1 MYMFVK
7 MIPTSLNVAFIQ
19 GLGNVLCIKR
29 RQSLQFNKKTMT
41 RTKTRAKGRVDDNN
55 SVFNVKSEAK
65 LADWSKG
72 GKWATDCPRFW
83 PFMFYQRRKVKS
95 LITTVKYEMTGHHMK
110 AFFKVKTGA
119 GLSLYFS
126 NHT

>member
-1 MYMFVK
+1 MYCVLK
-7 MIPTSLNVAFIQ
+7 EGKVYSSTKRLRLGQRQEQREELMIT
-19 GLGNVLCIKR
+19 
-29 RQSLQFNKKTMT
+29 T
-41 RTKTRAKGRVDDNN
+41 
-55 SVFNVKSEAK
+55 VFNVKSEAK